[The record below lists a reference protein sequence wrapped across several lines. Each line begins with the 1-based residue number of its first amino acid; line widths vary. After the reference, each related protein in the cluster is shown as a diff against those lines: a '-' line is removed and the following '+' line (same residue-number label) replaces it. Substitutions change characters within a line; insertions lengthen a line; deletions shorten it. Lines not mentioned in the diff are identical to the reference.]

1 MPADQPTGHAGV
13 VAEAV
18 PTAGEAAG
26 NAAVKASGRPAPDPV
41 PVPES
46 SRDRREPEARG
57 RILVVD
63 DHEDNIEVLKVRL
76 ESWGYGTD
84 SCSNGTEALAY
95 VEKTPPDLILLDV
108 MMPEI
113 SGIEVA
119 RRIKGNKALPFI
131 PIIMQTALDSTED
144 KVEGLEAGAD
154 DYITKPIDFAELKAR
169 LRSMLRIKRLQEALE
184 EREKELL
191 EVNERLRFMSQTDGL
206 TGLDNRRHLNER
218 IDEMF
223 QHAQRLNEPFSLV
236 MCDLDKF
243 KSVNDTYGHQA
254 GDEVLKALAKILKD
268 EAREIDRVGRYGG
281 EEFMLLLPG
290 TVLDAA
296 VTFAERVRK
305 RIEAHTF
312 TFDGGTLQRTASFG
326 VSGWPHPTIR
336 DSDALVRAADDA
348 LYVAKETGRNR
359 VIRYDGDEFNAH
371 QTLKNGADAASRPE
385 LATSNA
391 GEPAQR

>member
-1 MPADQPTGHAGV
+1 MPAD
-13 VAEAV
+13 EAV
-18 PTAGEAAG
+18 AAAPVAGGSSADAA
-26 NAAVKASGRPAPDPV
+26 AS
-41 PVPES
+41 PES
-46 SRDRREPEARG
+46 RG
-57 RILVVD
+57 CILIVD
-63 DHEDNIEVLKVRL
+63 DNQDNVEVLRVRL
-76 ESWGYGTD
+76 DSWGYETRTAT
-84 SCSNGTEALAY
+84 NGQEALTSVRERA
-95 VEKTPPDLILLDV
+95 PDLILLDV
-108 MMPEI
+108 MMPDI
-113 SGIEVA
+113 TGIEVA
-119 RRIKGNKALPFI
+119 QRIKGNRSLPFI
-131 PIIMQTALDSTED
+131 PIIMQTALDSTEA

-184 EREKELL
+184 ERERELL
-191 EVNERLRFMSQTDGL
+191 EMNERLRYMSLTDGL

-223 QHAQRLNEPFSLV
+223 QHAQRLNEPFSIV

-254 GDEVLKALAKILKD
+254 GDEVLKQLASILKD

-305 RIEAHTF
+305 HVERHTF
-312 TFDGGTLQRTASFG
+312 TFPGGSTKRTASFG
-326 VSGWPHPTIR
+326 VAGWPHPKIC
-336 DSDALVRAADDA
+336 DSDTLVRMADDA

-359 VIRYDGDEFNAH
+359 VIRFDSDEFNEH
-371 QTLKNGADAASRPE
+371 QAADDGAD
-385 LATSNA
+385 
-391 GEPAQR
+391 EPGIRSDADGGVPARE